1 MSNPGPA
8 LASISSIGYLGFL
21 LVPPMIGYVA
31 QLSSLRISFAVIA
44 CMGVLIIR
52 LSRKVSDPA
61 RPAITA

>member
-31 QLSSLRISFAVIA
+31 QSTSLRVSFAIIA
-44 CMGVLIIR
+44 TMGLLIIGM
-52 LSRKVSDPA
+52 SRKINVPA
-61 RPAITA
+61 

>member
-31 QLSSLRISFAVIA
+31 QLSSLRVSFAIIA
-44 CMGVLIIR
+44 TMGFLIIG
-52 LSRKVSDPA
+52 LTRKIRVPE
-61 RPAITA
+61 